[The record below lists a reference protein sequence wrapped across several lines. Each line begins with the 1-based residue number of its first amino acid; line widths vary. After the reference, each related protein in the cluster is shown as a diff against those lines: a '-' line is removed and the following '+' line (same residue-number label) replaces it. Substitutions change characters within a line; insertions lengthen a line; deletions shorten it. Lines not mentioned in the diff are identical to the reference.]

1 MRSTASLL
9 PALPTLEPIPALCT
23 KETAPQEFPFTG
35 TRERAVSSLPAL
47 GALHPD
53 LLCLHPPHA
62 SSVCAVV
69 SGALRPR
76 GLQPAGLLCPWDSPG
91 KDTASGCHVLL
102 QGIFP
107 TQGSHPSLTSPARGP
122 HPSLT
127 PPARG
132 SHPSLTPPARGSHL
146 HRQAGSSPL
155 APPGNP
161 EVAKSKIIWYW
172 ICKKMTW

>member
-91 KDTASGCHVLL
+91 KNTRVDCHAFFQVV
-102 QGIFP
+102 FP
-107 TQGSHPSLTSPARGP
+107 TQGSNPCLLHLPTLAVIFFTTSATCRGP
-122 HPSLT
+122 QPLGCRPVHPVRS
-127 PPARG
+127 A
-132 SHPSLTPPARGSHL
+132 
-146 HRQAGSSPL
+146 
-155 APPGNP
+155 
-161 EVAKSKIIWYW
+161 VALD
-172 ICKKMTW
+172 